1 MATTV
6 RISDAEWQVME
17 TLWERS
23 PRTAAEVVEAL
34 SAAETWSP
42 RTIKTMLN
50 RLIKKKSIAF
60 EAEGKMYLY
69 RPIVSRESAVRAQSV
84 SFVQRVFRGEIKP
97 MLAYF
102 VESETL
108 SPQDIAELRK
118 ILARK
123 GR

>member
-1 MATTV
+1 MAKAV

-23 PRTAAEVVEAL
+23 PRTAAQVVGAL
-34 SAAETWSP
+34 SSAEAWSP

-50 RLIKKKSIAF
+50 RLIKKKAIAF

-69 RPIVSRESAVRAQSV
+69 RPIVPRVSAVRAQSV

-108 SPQDIAELRK
+108 SPQDIADLRK